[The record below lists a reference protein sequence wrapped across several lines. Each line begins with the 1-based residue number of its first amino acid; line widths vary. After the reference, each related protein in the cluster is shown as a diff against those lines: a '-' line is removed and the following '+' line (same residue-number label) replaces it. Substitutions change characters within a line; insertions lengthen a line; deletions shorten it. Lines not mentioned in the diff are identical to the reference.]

1 MTRMRAARRIGV
13 VLVASAV
20 TLGLSA
26 CSATEARDTALQLP
40 GKAAQALDAGLGKA
54 LSAISAP
61 TIEEAKAG
69 TKLSPKVTSP
79 DIHEN
84 GVLTVGLESSASV
97 PMLVSSSDGGHA
109 GYNVDVAH
117 ALADELGLTVSFV
130 SVGDASQADSASC
143 DIVMGAEAGN
153 SGSMTVVGSYAE
165 AATAFFHKGAEGTV
179 ERGAIMGKTVGLQE
193 SSLSQQLLKRSDLQ
207 AAAKTYSNLNDAFA
221 ALESG
226 SVDYVLCDAYSGAYL
241 QAGYPDIALAGSVD
255 APVSVGVAVNPSNAV
270 LQEQVTEAFDA
281 MSTNGV
287 LDVLRAKWLG
297 GMCPLTPDTQVQ
309 GVTMSSVTPADTAVG
324 SGAEAVMGATGGQ
337 DGSTAGANAVNI
349 AG

>member
-109 GYNVDVAH
+109 GYNVDVAY

-130 SVGDASQADSASC
+130 SVGDASQADSAGC

-221 ALESG
+221 A
-226 SVDYVLCDAYSGAYL
+226 YSGAYL

-270 LQEQVTEAFDA
+270 LREQVTEAFDA

-297 GMCPLTPDTQVQ
+297 GMCPLTSDTQVQ